1 MTVTRRAATAALLL
15 LAVSCSTERNRDN
28 APRRQRESNPPSM
41 GFIDIPANG
50 ATVDPKVRVSGW
62 AADESGIK
70 VVRIYFDDEL
80 MVSVPLVT
88 PRPDI
93 NKAFPKFAKP
103 DMIHGFEAI
112 IDAGAHAGYT
122 TIRAEAID
130 GKGGMTQ
137 IYTVTVKIRD

>member
-1 MTVTRRAATAALLL
+1 MTVTSRAIAAILCLLP
-15 LAVSCSTERNRDN
+15 LACSTDRNRDN
-28 APRRQRESNPPSM
+28 GPRHQREHNPPSI

-50 ATVDPKVRVSGW
+50 ATVDPSVRVSGW

-70 VVRIYFDDEL
+70 AVRIYFDDEL
-80 MVSVPLVT
+80 MVSVSLVT
-88 PRPDI
+88 RRPDI
-93 NKAFPKFAKP
+93 NAAFPKYAKP

-130 GKGGMTQ
+130 GKGGQTPLHS
-137 IYTVTVKIRD
+137 VTVKIRD

>member
-1 MTVTRRAATAALLL
+1 MNVMLRAMAAALCL
-15 LAVSCSTERNRDN
+15 LAVACSTDASRENG
-28 APRRQRESNPPSM
+28 PLRQRETNPRSI

-50 ATVDPKVRVSGW
+50 ATVDPTVRVSGW

-80 MVSVPLVT
+80 MVAVPLVT

-93 NKAFPKFAKP
+93 NKAYPKFAKP
-103 DMIHGFEAI
+103 DMIHGFEALI
-112 IDAGAHAGYT
+112 EAGAHAGYT

-130 GKGGMTQ
+130 GKGGLTPL
-137 IYTVTVKIRD
+137 YSVTVKIRD